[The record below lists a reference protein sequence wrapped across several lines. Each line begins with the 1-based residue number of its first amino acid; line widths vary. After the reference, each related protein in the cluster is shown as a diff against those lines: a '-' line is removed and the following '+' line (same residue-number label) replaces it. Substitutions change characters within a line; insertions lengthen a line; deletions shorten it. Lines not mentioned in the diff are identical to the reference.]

1 MTADFRLK
9 TINLWCLT
17 AGGALLWWG
26 LGLNLFIYHFAAI
39 ALFLYVSSRLHYEG
53 KGVLIPPS
61 AILLAAIGLIYL
73 FSITLRLSEGDSSR
87 VVAALYNF
95 SFWIMGAA
103 LVIAIAN
110 VFELSH
116 APRIFRSLMLLGWII
131 GIAAVAA
138 LIVWK
143 SGVQAIV
150 FKTPLYWITR
160 FIGTTTLVESSLL
173 VRPLLWDWF
182 ASLTRPRF
190 NMFSPYPTA
199 AGGIIMIILMI
210 AIIQAASE
218 KKMQSLRTWA
228 LVGLNLFALTL
239 TLSRM
244 SVFAFMASMMS
255 VYVLQKKNFT
265 VWMVMLLMLL
275 IAAEPL
281 LELLFN
287 FFLGLREG
295 SNSIRLELYK
305 YSIMQLEGVDW
316 ILGKGL
322 KPRETYFT
330 YPIGSHSTYVSLL
343 YKSGLG
349 GAGLFVLFQASLL
362 LRWFLLKS
370 HAYRSR
376 QAFFVWKGTGL
387 VFIGMAM
394 WMVTEDI
401 DAPQMLAFLYFSFVG
416 IFEGLRK
423 ELLNEHL
430 SRQLPSTGRLQV
442 SGADAS

>member
-1 MTADFRLK
+1 MNPRVRTN
-9 TINLWCLT
+9 TINLWAVT
-17 AGGALLWWG
+17 IAGAGIWWM
-26 LGLNLFIYHFAAI
+26 LGMNLFFYHFAAI
-39 ALFLYVSSRLHYEG
+39 VMFLYVSSSMHHEE
-53 KGVLIPPS
+53 KGVLIPPT
-61 AILLAAIGLIYL
+61 AILLVSIALVYF
-73 FSITLRLSEGDSSR
+73 FSILLHLPDGDSNR
-87 VVAALYNF
+87 VIAALYNF

-103 LVIAIAN
+103 LVISLGN
-110 VFELSH
+110 TFELSQT
-116 APRIFRSLMLLGWII
+116 PRIYRALMVVGWVT
-131 GIAAVAA
+131 GIAGVIALVA
-138 LIVWK
+138 WK
-143 SGVQAIV
+143 SGVQTIV
-150 FKTPLYWITR
+150 FKTPLYWMTR

-182 ASLTRPRF
+182 ASLSRPRF

-199 AGGIIMIILMI
+199 AGGIIMIIIMS
-210 AIIQAASE
+210 ATVYASSQ
-218 KKMQSLRTWA
+218 KKMKSLQTWC
-228 LVGLNLFALTL
+228 LIGLNLLALTL

-244 SVFAFMASMMS
+244 SVFAFIASMMA
-255 VYVLQKKNFT
+255 VYVLQKRNFPL
-265 VWMVMLLMLL
+265 WMMMLLLL
-275 IAAEPL
+275 LLAAEPL
-281 LELLFN
+281 IENLFN

-295 SNSIRLELYK
+295 SNNIRLELYRH
-305 YSIMQLEGVDW
+305 SIMQLDGVDW

-349 GAGLFVLFQASLL
+349 GAGLFILFQTSLL
-362 LRWFLLKS
+362 IRWFMLKG
-370 HAYRSR
+370 HAYRNR

-387 VFIGMAM
+387 VFISMAM

-430 SRQLPSTGRLQV
+430 SHQLPAARRLQV